1 MTQEIQFKE
10 LSRTKR
16 KYGESVEYNN
26 REIAKFVNA
35 TVRVHF
41 HPHGEVLMELK
52 GNFPPIKLGDWITK
66 DEKGN
71 IGVKIA

>member
-1 MTQEIQFKE
+1 M
-10 LSRTKR
+10 
-16 KYGESVEYNN
+16 
-26 REIAKFVNA
+26 NA